1 MAIINSMSNPILVI
15 PSEFDSAP
23 QSQRI
28 AFVQKLWDRI
38 AHEPEKVPLPD
49 SHKRILDERLNA
61 YRASPQ
67 AGRSWSE
74 VREQLLAK
82 LSAP

>member
-1 MAIINSMSNPILVI
+1 MAVI
-15 PSEFDSAP
+15 GFVNKPNLAVPSEFDSAP
-23 QSQRI
+23 QNQRI
-28 AFVQKLWDRI
+28 AFVQELWDRI
-38 AHEPEKVPLPD
+38 AEEPERVPVPG

-61 YRASPQ
+61 YRNNPQ

>member
-1 MAIINSMSNPILVI
+1 MNNPSLAV
-15 PSEFDSAP
+15 PPEFDDAP

-28 AFVQKLWDRI
+28 AFVQDLWDRI
-38 AHEPEKVPLPD
+38 AQDPEKVPIPD